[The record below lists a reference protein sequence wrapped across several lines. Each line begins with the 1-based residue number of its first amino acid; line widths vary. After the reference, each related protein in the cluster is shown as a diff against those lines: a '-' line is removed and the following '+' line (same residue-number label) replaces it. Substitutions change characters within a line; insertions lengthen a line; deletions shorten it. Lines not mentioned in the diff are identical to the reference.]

1 LNFILLITLFAMIW
15 LSFGMIALGTRAKVK
30 RERDEEMESLRARVR
45 VLEGLLTEQ
54 DFQLRRD
61 IDRLA

>member
-1 LNFILLITLFAMIW
+1 MIW

>member
-1 LNFILLITLFAMIW
+1 
-15 LSFGMIALGTRAKVK
+15 MIALGTRAKVK